1 MHTRYL
7 QFKGLSMPALL
18 SLLEQES
25 RRRELLAANEN
36 VTAATAFALV
46 RDMPYQRA
54 SSREP
59 EAIVKEWRG
68 TCSGKHYVLDR
79 IFRELGMDSR
89 VIMCTHRFT
98 QDNTAHFPPDLR
110 ALVSEEPVPDVHTY
124 IRLETDKGWMTVDAT
139 WPSSAGP
146 LSMPVNRMFADGQD
160 MNIACDPIDTY
171 EVPSGQDP
179 QAFKERLIAEFC
191 GASSQVRDDFI
202 EGMSR
207 WLSDATKG

>member
-1 MHTRYL
+1 
-7 QFKGLSMPALL
+7 MPTLL
-18 SLLEQES
+18 TLLEQES
-25 RRRELLAANEN
+25 RRRGLIAADATL
-36 VTAATAFALV
+36 TAATSFALV

-54 SSREP
+54 SSWQP
-59 EAIVKEWRG
+59 EAIIEEWRG

-98 QDNTAHFPPDLR
+98 QDNTTHFPPDLR
-110 ALVSEEPVPDVHTY
+110 VLVAREPVPDIHTY
-124 IRLETDKGWMTVDAT
+124 IRLKTGVGWMTVDAT
-139 WPSSAGP
+139 WPISAEP
-146 LSMPVNRMFADGQD
+146 LRMPVNCNFNAGQD
-160 MNIACDPIDTY
+160 MTIACDVIDTHP
-171 EVPSGQDP
+171 VPSGRDP
-179 QAFKERLIAEFC
+179 QAFKEALIAEFC